1 VTTLDRV
8 RPDKTC
14 DVVIIGAGPTGLT
27 LANLLGE
34 AGVATILVERNEFTV
49 QAPRAVSIDDES
61 LRTMQACGLI
71 DDVMA
76 NVAPDYGSHYMSM
89 SGINFARVE
98 PTTREYGY
106 PRRSAFTQPEL
117 EATLR
122 QGLSRWASV
131 EPLFQHMFESVAED
145 ADGVTVAIKR
155 LDGTPLT
162 IRATY
167 LAACDGGRSALRKI
181 IGAELQGS
189 TYPDKWLIVDM
200 EETKERLRQTRVLCN
215 PARAA
220 ICLPG
225 PDGKRRY
232 EFKLREGES
241 DEEIATPESVK
252 KLLAAYGPDAD
263 AKIVRRQVYAFHARV
278 CDTWNSKHIY
288 LAGDAA
294 HLTPP
299 FAGQGMN
306 SGVRDA
312 HALAWRFTAIA
323 KGNLGPGVLDTY
335 QTERKPHAWAL
346 IEFAINIGRVMM
358 PTSPVQAFLVQGAFR
373 LMRFVPKLQN
383 YFAQMKFKPKPYYK
397 HGFLVEDEASKVIG
411 RMFPQPTVELLDR
424 STAKMDTLIGNH
436 FALIAYGE
444 NAQATIAQAQG
455 EDFGL
460 KDLRLLAISPMR
472 LNIDRRA
479 DPAILA
485 CRDVDGLLEAM
496 LPVAKDSLVVVR
508 PDRYTMAAATIT
520 SPADIARLADAV
532 RQRVAASRET

>member
-1 VTTLDRV
+1 MTTPDKT

-14 DVVIIGAGPTGLT
+14 DIVIIGAGPTGLT

-34 AGVATILVERNEFTV
+34 AGVAAILVERNELTV

-71 DDVMA
+71 DEVMA
-76 NVAPDYGSHYMSM
+76 DIAPDYGSHYMSTH
-89 SGINFARVE
+89 GVNFARVE

-106 PRRSAFTQPEL
+106 PRRSAFMQPEL

-122 QGLSRWASV
+122 QGLTRWTSV
-131 EPLFQHMFESVAED
+131 EALFQHAFESVEED
-145 ADGVTVAIKR
+145 ADGVTVIVKR

-162 IRATY
+162 IRAKY

-241 DEEIATPESVK
+241 DEEIATPESVA
-252 KLLAAYGPDAD
+252 KLLAMYGPDAN

-278 CDTWNSKHIY
+278 CDKWNTKRIY

-312 HALAWRFTAIA
+312 HALAWRFAAIA
-323 KGNLGPGVLDTY
+323 KGIVGPGVLDSY

-346 IEFAINIGRVMM
+346 IEFAINIGKVMM

-397 HGFLVEDEASKVIG
+397 HGFLVEDTASKVVG

-424 STAKMDTLIGNH
+424 SSAKMDDLIGNN

-444 NAQATIAQAQG
+444 NAQATIAQAQR

-460 KDLRLLAISPMR
+460 SDLRMLAISPMR

-479 DPAILA
+479 DPAVPA
-485 CRDVDGLLEAM
+485 CRDIDGLLEPM
-496 LPVAKDSLVVVR
+496 LPVEKDSLVLVR
-508 PDRYTMAAATIT
+508 PDRYTMAAATIA
-520 SPADIARLADAV
+520 SPADIARLAGDV
-532 RQRVAASRET
+532 RKLVTASR